1 LGAVT
6 PRSGLAAAGQPS
18 LQLGHDFKNPVL
30 VLSALTHGSR
40 HDASDTYQRLEF
52 LGDRVLS
59 LVIAEALFHQFP
71 DEHEGPLAARLS
83 LLVRAETCAQ
93 VGQVLKLEDH
103 IILGAVERRKGVQRM
118 ASVLGDV
125 VEALIGALYLD
136 GGMEVAKAFILRNW
150 QGLLARDVSEL
161 KDAKTFVQEWALAR
175 AFPLP
180 HYEVQNREGPQHA
193 PVFTISL
200 QVGALAPSIG
210 VGSSKQLAEMDA
222 ARAFIN
228 REGLR

>member
-1 LGAVT
+1 MTHRAG
-6 PRSGLAAAGQPS
+6 SAAARQPS
-18 LQLGHDFKNPVL
+18 LQLGHEFKNPAL
-30 VLSALTHGSR
+30 LLSALTHGSR

-59 LVIAEALFHQFP
+59 LVIAEALFHKFP
-71 DEHEGPLAARLS
+71 DEHEGLLAARLS
-83 LLVRAETCAQ
+83 LLVRAEACAL
-93 VGQVLKLEDH
+93 VGEELKLEDH
-103 IILGAVERRKGVQRM
+103 IILGSVERRKGVQRM

-125 VEALIGALYLD
+125 VEALIGALFLD
-136 GGMEVAKAFILRNW
+136 GGMDVAKGFILRNW
-150 QGLLARDVSEL
+150 QALLARDVSEL

-193 PVFTISL
+193 PVFTTSL
-200 QVGALAPSIG
+200 QVGSLPPSQG
-210 VGSSKQLAEMDA
+210 TGSSKQLAEMDA
-222 ARAFIN
+222 ARAFII

>member
-1 LGAVT
+1 V
-6 PRSGLAAAGQPS
+6 GQPG
-18 LQLGHDFKNPVL
+18 LRLGHEFKNPAL
-30 VLSALTHGSR
+30 LLSALTHGSR

-71 DEHEGPLAARLS
+71 DEHEGSLAARLS

-93 VGQVLKLEDH
+93 VGQALRLEDH
-103 IILGAVERRKGVQRM
+103 IILGTMERRKGVQRM

-136 GGMEVAKAFILRNW
+136 GGMEVAKGFILRNW

-175 AFPLP
+175 AYALP
-180 HYEVQNREGPQHA
+180 HYEVQKREGPQHA
-193 PVFTISL
+193 PIFTISL
-200 QVGALAPSIG
+200 QVGSLAPSLG
-210 VGSSKQLAEMDA
+210 EGSSKQLAEMDA